1 MKRMLGLAAVLVVA
15 LALPAQAITYGT
27 PTGTSYGNVGG
38 LVGISPL
45 NGELFV
51 YCSGTLISETVFL
64 TAAHCGDSSIA
75 YIDGQV
81 CVTFDP
87 VFVEGKSKLY
97 CGGFT
102 ASPLYTQS
110 QNDPNDIAVIVF
122 ENPIKGI
129 QPATLTSE
137 GYLDQ
142 LQAAGQLTQGTQ
154 FVSVGYG
161 DTAFTNGPGGHTN
174 THPWTRMYA
183 VGTFNAL
190 GPGYVRLSQNP
201 ATGDAGTCNGDS
213 GGPVF
218 LNGVL
223 VAITT
228 TGDTFCKATN
238 VDQRLDTADAQAFLS
253 QYI

>member
-1 MKRMLGLAAVLVVA
+1 MRKVLSLAAVMTVV
-15 LALPAQAITYGT
+15 LAVPAHAITYGT

-38 LVGISPL
+38 LVAVSPV

-64 TAAHCGDSSIA
+64 TAAHCGEGPFVGDS
-75 YIDGQV
+75 V

-87 VFVEGKSKLY
+87 VFVEGRSRLY
-97 CGGFT
+97 CGSFV
-102 ASPLYTQS
+102 ASPFYTHS
-110 QNDPNDIAVIVF
+110 QNDPNDLAVVVF
-122 ENPIKGI
+122 DKAIKGI
-129 QPATLTSE
+129 EPATVTTE
-137 GYLDQ
+137 GYLDR
-142 LQAAGQLTQGTQ
+142 LKAAGQLTQDTQ

-161 DTAFTNGPGGHTN
+161 DTQFTNGPGGHTN

-183 VGTFNAL
+183 VGRFNAL
-190 GPGYVRLSQNP
+190 GPGYLRLTQNP

-213 GGPVF
+213 GGPI
-218 LNGVL
+218 LLGGVV

-238 VDQRLDTADAQAFLS
+238 VDQRLDTPDAQAFLS
-253 QYI
+253 QYL